1 MTRWHCKIGDVCH
14 GPISSKEL
22 KWLAADGDLR
32 PTDLVKR
39 DGDSAWTRASAVR
52 GLFETHDTPTTGE
65 IAAESTLTEASS
77 HRRASSPPMTRSRE
91 PAAPASDPAPAAP
104 RRKLSSR
111 DALGLVAIGL
121 SLVLLVGAVWY
132 ALTGSSDRLPLS
144 DDIAVARNPE
154 SPVASPDRS
163 TDGAEQNPEPLAS
176 ESAAMVDDAADG
188 RVNDDEPAVP
198 ANPAA
203 ADAPSAVDATNVVPT
218 EFGEGPT
225 GPSAA
230 PPGEPQNVERSP
242 TPEPKPDI
250 VLDEPASPIQP
261 AEYQAPEIDVDP
273 PAGPFATAS
282 VPVPLSDTP
291 TGNAPNAA
299 DNTTAPTDPR
309 DDAHRKKVEQL
320 FEQTR
325 KLLSDS
331 RAAQDAVVAVRNE
344 VQLAQATV
352 TSAAV
357 QIPVLTADL
366 FAIGMQL
373 GGPPMPLNQRNMLK
387 TQETRI
393 NQQLAMLVQAK
404 MNAERLLQAELPHK
418 LKVAESNA
426 LEAASKCDA
435 MIPDWIALADPFGE
449 QSLRAHQSVAELCS
463 EWLASDPGFVPA
475 ILMRGFASWHAGD
488 SSSALQDFDQV
499 VQLAERNASTAN
511 VQALLATGL
520 SARAVLYAQRKQ
532 EAPSQADQGKAAEL
546 SPKSS
551 LVCIFRGRANAALG
565 KTRPAI
571 DDLLRATKLE
581 NKEPAAFRE
590 LAWLLASSPTLGQAA
605 RAVEFGRTACEL
617 TQWNQW
623 QCLDAYALANAA
635 DGKFPLAVETARK
648 AHGLAPNNMR
658 SEIEQRLKLYQAGV
672 VPQNVLNR

>member
-1 MTRWHCKIGDVCH
+1 MNDADV
-14 GPISSKEL
+14 GPS
-22 KWLAADGDLR
+22 DGD
-32 PTDLVKR
+32 
-39 DGDSAWTRASAVR
+39 
-52 GLFETHDTPTTGE
+52 E
-65 IAAESTLTEASS
+65 
-77 HRRASSPPMTRSRE
+77 TRSSE
-91 PAAPASDPAPAAP
+91 
-104 RRKLSSR
+104 
-111 DALGLVAIGL
+111 
-121 SLVLLVGAVWY
+121 
-132 ALTGSSDRLPLS
+132 
-144 DDIAVARNPE
+144 AVAPE
-154 SPVASPDRS
+154 APSDS
-163 TDGAEQNPEPLAS
+163 
-176 ESAAMVDDAADG
+176 ADG
-188 RVNDDEPAVP
+188 RVNDDEPAVA

-218 EFGEGPT
+218 EFAAGPT
-225 GPSAA
+225 DRADA
-230 PPGEPQNVERSP
+230 PPGEPRNVERST
-242 TPEPKPDI
+242 TPEPRPDI
-250 VLDEPASPIQP
+250 ALDEPASSVQP
-261 AEYQAPEIDVDP
+261 AEYQAPEIAVDP
-273 PAGPFATAS
+273 PAGPFAPAS
-282 VPVPLSDTP
+282 VPVPLSDTQ
-291 TGNAPNAA
+291 TGSPPSAA
-299 DNTTAPTDPR
+299 DNATAPNDPR

-404 MNAERLLQAELPHK
+404 MSAERLLQAELPRK
-418 LKVAESNA
+418 LKVAESQA

-435 MIPDWIALADPFGE
+435 MIPDWISLADPFGE

-520 SARAVLYAQRKQ
+520 SARAVVYAQRKQ
-532 EAPSQADQGKAAEL
+532 EAQSQADQGKATEL
-546 SPKSS
+546 CPKSA
-551 LVCIFRGRANAALG
+551 VVYIFRGRANAALG
-565 KTRPAI
+565 KARPAI
-571 DDLLRATKLE
+571 DDLLRATKLD

-635 DGKFPLAVETARK
+635 DGKFPLAIETARK
-648 AHGLAPNNMR
+648 AHDLAPHNIR

-672 VPQNVLNR
+672 VPQDLLRR